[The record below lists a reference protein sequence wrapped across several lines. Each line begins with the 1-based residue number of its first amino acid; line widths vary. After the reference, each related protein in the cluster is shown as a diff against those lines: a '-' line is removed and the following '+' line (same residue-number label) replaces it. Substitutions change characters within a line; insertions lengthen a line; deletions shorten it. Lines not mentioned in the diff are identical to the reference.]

1 MGNPVSNALERLTAA
16 LAERYRVEREIGQG
30 GMATVYLAEDLK
42 HGRLVALK
50 VLHPELAA
58 VLGGERFL
66 TEIKTTAHLQHPN
79 ILQLFDSGAAD
90 GLLYYVMPFVEGE
103 SLRGR
108 LTREK
113 QLPIEDAVAIARG
126 VAAAL
131 DFAHRH
137 GVIHRDIKPENILL
151 QDGQPLVAD
160 FGIALA
166 VKQAGGARLT
176 QTGLS
181 LGTPQY
187 MSPEQATAERELDA
201 RSDIY
206 AIGAVTYE
214 MLGGEAPFTG
224 TSTQAIIAKLMT
236 EEPRQLSLL
245 RKTVPPH
252 VEAAVQRAME
262 KLPADRFGS
271 AAEFA
276 AALAGSATGRYTRTT
291 QTAVT
296 RARSRPTVL
305 LGVAAVVLAGLALLV
320 GRWTARVKAPEVL
333 PSRLAI
339 LPPER
344 GALVNAGL
352 ARVLDIS
359 TDGRFVVFAA
369 NGQTQDLVVVRRL
382 DEREGSAFPN
392 SAGIR
397 NLRVSPDGRFI
408 YSPRSTSGL
417 QRAPIAGGTWTQ
429 VPGIQPTAF
438 LSWASD
444 GTAWWS
450 PMIGGGLFRTRPN
463 AGTSERAFAA
473 DTGTFGPVIQQVLPG
488 DRKALVVLSANSNSG
503 PAGVRDLV
511 SGAVTPL
518 FDFPVVELRY
528 ASGVLVYA
536 RPDNTLNA
544 VPFDAGRGTVS
555 GDPVVLAEDVALTG
569 AGVAQFAL
577 SDNGTVVYLPSFGR
591 ELMLMDRNGVGR
603 RLTDQVLNYHSP
615 RVSPDGQL
623 IALDNTGTDG
633 RDVWVFDREQQ
644 QLTRSSFDRDGHDP
658 EWSHDGKHILYLSQ
672 RRGTL
677 GVFRV
682 RPGGGGKSDSLF
694 ADPFNGYTGVPIGG
708 GDTLITTG
716 TDLNGT
722 SGPDVALIHLG
733 PPARIEPLFA
743 TPFTEGWPAPS
754 PDGKWLAFTS
764 DETGRQEV
772 YVHPLS
778 REGLKVQ
785 VSIDG
790 GTEPVWS
797 PNGRELFY
805 RRPSGGSAFL
815 TAAAMQLGDEARV
828 LGRTTL
834 FDVSEYEP
842 AQPHPNYDVTPDGQS
857 FVMLRR
863 SPSSH
868 LVVIQHVQELV
879 RRAQQSKPR

>member
-1 MGNPVSNALERLTAA
+1 MTTSLERLTAA
-16 LAERYRVEREIGQG
+16 LADRYRVEREIGQG

-113 QLPIEDAVAIARG
+113 QLPVDDAVAIARG

-206 AIGAVTYE
+206 AIGAVAYE
-214 MLGGEAPFTG
+214 MLGGEPPFTG
-224 TSTQAIIAKLMT
+224 TTTQAIIAKLMT
-236 EEPRQLSLL
+236 EEPRRLSLL

-276 AALAGSATGRYTRTT
+276 AALADSATAGRYARTT
-291 QTAVT
+291 QMAAV
-296 RARSRPTVL
+296 RPLSRPSIRLV
-305 LGVAAVVLAGLALLV
+305 VAAVLLTVLGLLA
-320 GRWTARVKAPEVL
+320 GRWTAQAKAPEVM

-339 LPPER
+339 LPPEQ
-344 GALVNAGL
+344 GALVSAGL
-352 ARVLDIS
+352 ARILDIS
-359 TDGRFVVFAA
+359 RDGRFVVFAA
-369 NGQTQDLVVVRRL
+369 NGQTSDLVVVRRL
-382 DEREGSAFPN
+382 DEPEGTALPN

-397 NLRVSPDGRFI
+397 NISISPDGRFI

-417 QRAPIAGGTWTQ
+417 QRAPIAGGAWSQ
-429 VPGIQPTAF
+429 VPSIQPTAF
-438 LSWASD
+438 LSWTSD
-444 GTAWWS
+444 GTAWWT
-450 PMIGGGLFRTRPN
+450 PMLAGGMYRTRPN
-463 AGTSERAFAA
+463 ATTFERAFAA
-473 DTGTFGPVIQQVLPG
+473 DSGTFGPVIQQILPG

-503 PAGVRDLV
+503 PAGIRDLAT
-511 SGAVTPL
+511 GAVTTL

-528 ASGVLVYA
+528 AAGVLVYA

-544 VPFDAGRGTVS
+544 VPFDVERGTVR
-555 GDPVVLAEDVALTG
+555 GDPVVLAGDVALTG

-577 SDNGTVVYLPSFGR
+577 SENGTVVYLPSFGR
-591 ELMLMDRNGVGR
+591 ELVLVDRSGASR
-603 RLTDQVLNYHSP
+603 RLSDQRLNYHSP
-615 RVSPDGQL
+615 RFSPDGKL

-672 RRGTL
+672 RSGTL
-677 GVFRV
+677 GIFRV
-682 RPGGGGKSDSLF
+682 RPGGGGKPDSLF
-694 ADPFNGYTGVPIGG
+694 ANPFNGYSGVPIGG

-743 TPFTEGWPAPS
+743 TPYNEGWPAPS

-772 YVHPLS
+772 YIHPLS
-778 REGLKVQ
+778 RDGLKVQ
-785 VSIDG
+785 VSVDG
-790 GTEPVWS
+790 GSEPVWS

-842 AQPHPNYDVTPDGQS
+842 AQPHANYDVTPDGKS
-857 FVMLRR
+857 FVLLKR

-879 RRAQQSKPR
+879 RRAQQPQSR